1 MNQIIKPT
9 RLGLVLLFSLWG
21 IAAQAQSNNHAL
33 AMHGDPTLPSTYSH
47 FTDADPR
54 ALKGGT
60 LRMAQPGSFDSLNPF
75 AVRGNVARNIRE
87 RVFESLMARHYG
99 EAFSLYGLL
108 AESVETDAA
117 RQYVRFRLRA
127 AAQFSDGQPVRADDV
142 IFSWNLLK
150 EQGKPN
156 HRYYYSKVK
165 RVEKN
170 SPREVTF
177 HFDKDLADREL
188 PLIIG
193 LMPILPQ
200 HIYEARD
207 IKSANLQT
215 PIGSGPYMI
224 EEVTPGA
231 QVVFTRNADYW
242 GNALPTSTGRH
253 NFDRLVDN
261 YFRDEGTAFESFKA
275 GDIDVWVENNP
286 QRWLSGFDFPAA
298 RDGRITKLTVPL
310 GTPSGLR
317 GFVLNTRRPLLA
329 DRSLRQALD
338 LMFDFQWVNRVL
350 FGGTYKR
357 TESYF
362 GNTALSAT
370 GNEADPVEMQ
380 LLADSLIEPEI
391 LIAGY
396 KAPVSDGSGRDR
408 MLRLQAMTMLEEAG
422 YTQQAGKLFSPNGT
436 QVKFEILVQQRAD
449 QRLAMAWRRML
460 AQIGIELNV
469 RLLDSSQYQRHLQS
483 FDYDIIIYNYYASL
497 SPGNE
502 QAYYWGSAAADT
514 PGSRNY
520 AGIRD
525 KGVDAAI
532 NALTSAE
539 TPAAFTIAARAL
551 DRAIMNGHYFVPLYH
566 LPNQWLAHW
575 HYIGHPFDHSLY
587 GARLDS
593 WWISHDN

>member
-1 MNQIIKPT
+1 MW
-9 RLGLVLLFSLWG
+9 LALFAVTSSG
-21 IAAQAQSNNHAL
+21 HAGNHAL
-33 AMHGDPTLPSTYSH
+33 TMHGEAALPVGYGH

-117 RQYVRFRLRA
+117 RRYVRFRLRPEA
-127 AAQFSDGQPVRADDV
+127 RFSDNQPVRADDV
-142 IFSWNLLK
+142 IFSWKLLK

-156 HRYYYSKVK
+156 HRFYYSKVK
-165 RVEKN
+165 RVQKN
-170 SPREVTF
+170 APREVTF
-177 HFDKDLADREL
+177 HFDTALVDREL

-193 LMPILPQ
+193 LMPILPK
-200 HIYEARD
+200 HIYESRD

-215 PIGSGPYMI
+215 PVGSGPYTI

-231 QVVFTRNADYW
+231 QVVFTRNRDYW

-261 YFRDEGTAFESFKA
+261 YFRDDSTAFESFKA
-275 GDIDVWVENNP
+275 GDIDVWIESNP
-286 QRWLSGFDFPAA
+286 QRWLGAYNFPAA
-298 RDGRITKLTVPL
+298 RDGRVSKLTVPL

-329 DRSLRQALD
+329 DRTLRKALD

-350 FGGTYKR
+350 FGGAYAR

-370 GNEADPVEMQ
+370 ETEADPAQMQ
-380 LLADSLIEPEI
+380 LLADSVIEPEI
-391 LIAGY
+391 LTAGY

-408 MLRLQAMTMLEEAG
+408 MLRLQAMTMLEEVG
-422 YTQQAGKLFSPNGT
+422 YTQQAGKLFSPDGT
-436 QVKFEILVQQRAD
+436 QVKFEILVQRRAD

-460 AQIGIELNV
+460 AQIGIELSV
-469 RLLDSSQYQRHLQS
+469 RLLDSSQYQRHLQN

-525 KGVDAAI
+525 SGVDAAI
-532 NALTSAE
+532 NALTGAE
-539 TPAAFTIAARAL
+539 TTDAFTIAARAL
-551 DRAIMNGHYFVPLYH
+551 DRAIMTGHYFVPLYH
-566 LPNQWLAHW
+566 LPHQWVARW
-575 HYIGHPFDHSLY
+575 HYIGHPFIHSLY
-587 GARLDS
+587 GPRLDS